1 MQGVRIPIVDDL
13 GVFALMANGFAMQ
26 PPVNDAVDKRDRGS
40 GPSAAESEPPRRGW
54 LDRLDRWFWER
65 EQRAREAYLAA
76 STDIYELE
84 VRIRN
89 LERGEPWRDF

>member
-1 MQGVRIPIVDDL
+1 MQEVRIPIVDDL
-13 GVFALMANGFAMQ
+13 GVFALIAKGFAMQ
-26 PPVNDAVDKRDRGS
+26 PLANGAVDKRDRRP

-65 EQRAREAYLAA
+65 EPRAREAYLAT

-89 LERGEPWRDF
+89 LERGRPWRDL